1 MAEETAHTHYFTDI
15 AKILLANSVL
25 LGSAS
30 MMLVLLV
37 NLINFLC
44 RIVGRKPWREVR
56 TRKNP
61 INNNNNNCNIYDN
74 NTDRKG
80 RKASQ
85 KKDHSEGG
93 KASQRKNY
101 SEGGK
106 SSSVKM
112 PPCTP
117 DILDMNIHR

>member
-1 MAEETAHTHYFTDI
+1 MAEETADTHYFTDI

-30 MMLVLLV
+30 MMLVFLA

-44 RIVGRKPWREVR
+44 RIVGRKPWRKVR
-56 TRKNP
+56 TRKST
-61 INNNNNNCNIYDN
+61 IVNNNNNSNVYDN
-74 NTDRKG
+74 NTEREG

-85 KKDHSEGG
+85 RKNKSSEGG
-93 KASQRKNY
+93 KAS
-101 SEGGK
+101 
-106 SSSVKM
+106 SVEM